1 MARGKGEG
9 GLTYDKAKGIWVASV
24 ELPGAWDEEAGK
36 WKRRRRTVS
45 SKNKRTAM
53 QKLQAVRKE
62 VERGNL
68 SSSSVT
74 VAAWVDHWLNE
85 IAPKKISPRTLASY
99 RSALN
104 RVKDR
109 YGDKKIGQLTP
120 ARIREMTAD
129 VAKTRSPST
138 ARNLHSYLSHCLK
151 DAVGDGLIPEHP
163 MAHLTI
169 PKSPQKPQKAFEVE
183 QAIDLLK
190 WLARQI
196 DEDTEWAGLSPLFI
210 AYLLTGA
217 RRSEL
222 LGLTPER
229 VGDSLDVQW
238 QLQWLKKSDLE
249 KASADYE
256 YQHIVRGYY
265 LVRPKS
271 RAGWRSYPLVEPLK
285 SVMEKAAEGVETG
298 ELIFTRPDGEPWNPD
313 DITKLWPEMLV
324 AAGIEDHDEESSAFT
339 PKSSRVKLHGARHT
353 VVDLLYMLDVPEQI
367 ISDIVGHS
375 SRQVTRGYRTK
386 QSPAVHQA
394 MEQMARLLQGAG

>member
-24 ELPGAWDEEAGK
+24 ELPGLWDEEVGK

-45 SKNKRTAM
+45 SKNKRVAM

-68 SSSSVT
+68 SSSGVT
-74 VAAWVDHWLNE
+74 VAAWVDHWLND
-85 IAPKKISPRTLASY
+85 IAPKKISPKTLGSY
-99 RSALN
+99 RSALK
-104 RVKDR
+104 RVKER
-109 YGDKKIGQLTP
+109 YGDKKIGHLTP
-120 ARIREMTAD
+120 ARIREMTGD
-129 VAKTRSPST
+129 VAKSHSPST

-163 MAHLTI
+163 MRHLTI
-169 PKSPQKPQKAFEVE
+169 PKSPSKAENAFDV
-183 QAIDLLK
+183 DRSVTLLR

-196 DEDTEWAGLSPLFI
+196 DEDTEWVDLAPLFI

-229 VGDSLDVQW
+229 VTDALDVQW
-238 QLQWLKKSDLE
+238 QLQWLKKADLDN
-249 KASADYE
+249 ASADYE
-256 YQHIVRGYY
+256 YEHVTRGFY

-285 SVMEKAAEGVETG
+285 SVMSRAAADVEPG
-298 ELIFTRPDGEPWNPD
+298 ALIFTRPDGEPWNPD
-313 DITKLWPEMLV
+313 QITKLWPQMLV
-324 AAGIEDHDEESSAFT
+324 AAGIEDHDPNSGTFT
-339 PKSSRVKLHGARHT
+339 PKADRVKLHGARHT
-353 VVDLLYMLDVPEQI
+353 VVDLLYMLDVPEQV

-386 QSPAVHQA
+386 QSPAAERA
-394 MEQMARLLQGAG
+394 MQEMSKLLGAG